1 MTLPQ
6 LSEERLN
13 QMIYCACACKQD
25 CAKLRLR
32 DRLAQH
38 FHQKSSKLF
47 YGVGATAVSFSC
59 LGALWIMPLMTAQT
73 EIATAEI
80 NISEYLIQDLLAD
93 LG

>member
-1 MTLPQ
+1 MTLPN
-6 LSEERLN
+6 LSNERLE

-25 CAKLRLR
+25 CVKLRLR

-59 LGALWIMPLMTAQT
+59 LGALWIVPLMTAQT
-73 EIATAEI
+73 ELTVSEI
-80 NISEYLIQDLLAD
+80 TISEYIMQDLLAD
-93 LG
+93 LS